1 MQIKLLTIGNSGVG
15 KTCLLL
21 RYANDSF
28 SPTFIT
34 TIGIDFKV
42 KMVDVAGKKVKLQ
55 IWDTAGQERFRVIT
69 TSYFRGA
76 QGIMLVYDVT
86 DRASFMA
93 VKNWVEE
100 IDKNADKHVNRIL
113 IGNKC
118 DVDEKDRTVSR
129 EEAASLAKSFGMSYF
144 ETSAKKGTGVEE
156 AFRTIAEQVVERLT
170 KEGGARGGAAAA
182 AGGAGTGGAAGTT
195 VALKAGDGKK
205 AGGGGCCGGGAKA

>member
-1 MQIKLLTIGNSGVG
+1 MPCLAVPCPCLAGVG

-34 TIGIDFKV
+34 TIGIGEQHEQVDEEEAARPLACVRSWLLAGAAAGALVRWCADFKV

-55 IWDTAGQERFRVIT
+55 IVSGGPGHDEGHHHAAASYPHPPRRRLLLSLFVVVQWDTAGQERFRVIT

-118 DVDEKDRTVSR
+118 DVDEKDRVS
-129 EEAASLAKSFGMSYF
+129 
-144 ETSAKKGTGVEE
+144 
-156 AFRTIAEQVVERLT
+156 
-170 KEGGARGGAAAA
+170 GGRHGH
-182 AGGAGTGGAAGTT
+182 
-195 VALKAGDGKK
+195 DDPDHHH
-205 AGGGGCCGGGAKA
+205 